1 VKTSAYCGAQ
11 EDLQWEHIIPRSR
24 GGPDTIDNMVQACSD
39 CNAAKGAKDPFEWYG
54 LERRYEIPRLVLGK
68 YLKLVFDHHDAAGTL
83 DAEDINMDG
92 TLDVYDLGSAFRR
105 PAAANGA

>member
-1 VKTSAYCGAQ
+1 
-11 EDLQWEHIIPRSR
+11 
-24 GGPDTIDNMVQACSD
+24 MVQACSD